1 MKHIFLNL
9 LNIFKK
15 LNNKIPTPQNKQDA
29 QNTNYSLKNVSEM
42 EKLTYEAQERSQ
54 HYYSLHKDKLKRLD
68 PKKVDLS
75 NFKERHL
82 TSTELYFLKY
92 LDGVNVNDPNIAGYW
107 THEYNINY
115 ADVLKQYLGQGL
127 LVVSDEKD
135 LHNFKVAE
143 LKQILSEK
151 GLPKTGRKE
160 ELINRIHDNFTP
172 DELTKYIKSNEQYY
186 KLTAKGKEM
195 VKNLRPSATKNI
207 ELEDKCYS
215 LILDGKFNEA
225 YMEIAKYES
234 QKPIQRGLGI
244 DWRKAAIN
252 GLHKLN
258 AINYIDHLNLTQDL
272 PVSLLKHQKQ
282 INAAVIL
289 GDMLGVSYDKICK
302 MFLRIT
308 NIDVDKEVL
317 FMCIHT
323 NYNYLSSKKDLLS
336 YLEVGV
342 EKYQILTAD
351 DSHTCPKC
359 ARMHDKIFKVREAE
373 YGISFPPFC
382 DKCRCTTVPYF
393 EE

>member
-1 MKHIFLNL
+1 MIFDFL
-9 LNIFKK
+9 FKK
-15 LNNKIPTPQNKQDA
+15 VKQKNQKDKFED
-29 QNTNYSLKNVSEM
+29 TSDIDYSLLSKESR
-42 EKLTYEAQERSQ
+42 KRSDY
-54 HYYSLHKDKLKRLD
+54 YYSIHQQKLKNID
-68 PKKVDLS
+68 ITNVDRSKIKPRKLS
-75 NFKERHL
+75 
-82 TSTELYFLKY
+82 SIELNFLKY
-92 LDGVNVNDPNIAGYW
+92 LNNRNVDNLVVAGYW

-115 ADVLKQYLGQGL
+115 KEVIPQFICQGL
-127 LVVSDEKD
+127 LEICDSRDLSSLKVV
-135 LHNFKVAE
+135 E
-143 LKQILSEK
+143 LKDILLTK
-151 GLPKTGRKE
+151 NLPRSGKKN
-160 ELINRIHDNFTP
+160 ELIQRIRENFSP
-172 DELTKYIKSNEQYY
+172 DELTQYFKDNEKYYR
-186 KLTAKGKEM
+186 LTPKGKEAI
-195 VKNLRPSATKNI
+195 KNIKPSATMNL
-207 ELEDKCYS
+207 ELEDKCYK
-215 LILDGKFNEA
+215 LILAGKFNEA
-225 YMEIAKYES
+225 YKKIAKYES

-336 YLEVGV
+336 YLEDGV